1 MSGIDLTQGRGKV
14 EGASG
19 RECVNE
25 MQGSQRVQE
34 CIAKMQ
40 VGSGWSQRIQD
51 WHWVL
56 KDGSDNSGQA

>member
-1 MSGIDLTQGRGKV
+1 MSGIDLMRGRGKV

-25 MQGSQRVQE
+25 TQGSQRVRE
-34 CIAKMQ
+34 CIAKTR
-40 VGSGWSQRIQD
+40 VGSGWGQRVQD

-56 KDGSDNSGQA
+56 RDDSDGSGMM